1 MPYIIDMYKLL
12 YAHWALSHQHKITK
26 WGNQTSPFQ
35 AIVAYLLMHR
45 FTCSIYNEN
54 FNEWFREMF
63 STVFRRQNHFI
74 NTIFQKIKFF
84 IWLFSS
90 LTYDITIV
98 IDSMVL
104 IIMVTFIWFN
114 FGLFYVDCFSNG
126 AISPWV
132 CWVCSWQID
141 ELEQFISISTIIKAK
156 RWHFLWKSIWNNNK
170 THK

>member
-1 MPYIIDMYKLL
+1 MWLCGFILPETEMPYIIDMYKFL

-26 WGNQTSPFQ
+26 WGNQTSQFQ

-114 FGLFYVDCFSNG
+114 FGLFYVAF
-126 AISPWV
+126 
-132 CWVCSWQID
+132 QM
-141 ELEQFISISTIIKAK
+141 EQSLHGYVGCVAD
-156 RWHFLWKSIWNNNK
+156 R
-170 THK
+170 